1 MKYESEIIA
10 NEILPALRKILAE
23 RLVHEYGFTQEEVAA
38 LLEITQPAVS
48 QYLKGKRSN
57 PEVVKKL
64 EEDPQVQLILEDAAS
79 NAAKEKNYAQNFGEV
94 IDTARAKGLFKE
106 KFEGAGKLL

>member
-1 MKYESEIIA
+1 MKYESEIVV
-10 NEILPALRKILAE
+10 NQILPALRKILAE

-38 LLEITQPAVS
+38 RLQITQPAVS

-57 PEVVKKL
+57 AEVVTKL
-64 EEDPQVQLILEDAAS
+64 EEDPQIQLILEEAAS
-79 NAAKEKNYAQNFGEV
+79 NAAKEEDYSKDFGEV

-106 KFEGAGKLL
+106 KFEDAGRLI